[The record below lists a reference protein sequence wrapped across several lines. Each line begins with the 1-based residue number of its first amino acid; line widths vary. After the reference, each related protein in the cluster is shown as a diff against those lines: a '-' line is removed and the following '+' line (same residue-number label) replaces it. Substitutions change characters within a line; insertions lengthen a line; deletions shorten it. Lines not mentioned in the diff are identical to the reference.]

1 MGCNC
6 GKMTVPAGFGRP
18 VPSTD
23 APGPATD
30 DGDDSGKGR
39 QRFTLRTSSGR
50 TQVFASRLE
59 AEAARVR
66 AGGGSIS
73 AR

>member
-6 GKMTVPAGFGRP
+6 GKTTVPAGFGRP

-30 DGDDSGKGR
+30 DDAGKSR

>member
-23 APGPATD
+23 APGPATAD
-30 DGDDSGKGR
+30 DDAGKGR
-39 QRFTLRTSSGR
+39 QRFTLRTSSRR

>member
-30 DGDDSGKGR
+30 DDAGKGR

-66 AGGGSIS
+66 AGGDSIS